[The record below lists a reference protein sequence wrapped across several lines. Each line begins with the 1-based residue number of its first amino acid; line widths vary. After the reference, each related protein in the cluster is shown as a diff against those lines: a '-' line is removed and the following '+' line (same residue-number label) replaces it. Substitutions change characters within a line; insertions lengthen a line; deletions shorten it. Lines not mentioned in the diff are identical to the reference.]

1 VDEVSFLDLFAHS
14 PIKPMQEHM
23 HVVRDCVREV
33 VPLFEA
39 ACRDEAEA
47 IRERQERI
55 DDLEGQADRLKNDL
69 RAHLPKRLLM
79 PVDRR
84 DLLEILDLQDSIADI
99 AQDIAEL
106 LVERPMPVPE
116 SMREPLLELCR
127 GVERT
132 CEKSAEVIDRLD
144 ELVELGFRGRE
155 ADKVEAMID
164 QVGTLEG
171 ETDRL
176 GMALT
181 RELFR
186 LEGTLPPVTVML
198 WYHLIDWIGNLAD
211 NAEKVGNRLRLMIAR

>member
-1 VDEVSFLDLFAHS
+1 VSFLDLFARS
-14 PIKPMQEHM
+14 PIKPLQQHM

-39 ACRDEAEA
+39 ACRDDAEG
-47 IRERQERI
+47 IRDHQQRI
-55 DDLEGQADRLKNDL
+55 DDLESQADGLKNDL
-69 RAHLPKRLLM
+69 RAHLPRRLLM

-99 AQDIAEL
+99 AQDMSGL
-106 LVERPMPVPE
+106 LAVEH
-116 SMREPLLELCR
+116 
-127 GVERT
+127 T
-132 CEKSAEVIDRLD
+132 CMKSAEVIDRLD

-176 GMALT
+176 GIVLT

-186 LEGTLPPVTVML
+186 LEDTLSPVTVSF
-198 WYHLIDWIGNLAD
+198 WYQLIDWIGNLAD
-211 NAEKVGNRLRLMIAR
+211 NAEKVANRLRLMIAR